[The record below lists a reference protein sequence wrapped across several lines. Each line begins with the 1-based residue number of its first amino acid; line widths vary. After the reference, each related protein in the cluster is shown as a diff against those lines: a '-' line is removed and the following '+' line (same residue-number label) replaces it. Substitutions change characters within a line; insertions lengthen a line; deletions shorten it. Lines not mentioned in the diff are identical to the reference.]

1 MLFSIT
7 NTFEKKRKQMLREI
21 KMTELSSKRA
31 VEISQQVDVFI
42 NLLQRKYP
50 YQTFHILCRENNPN
64 IILTLAGHLDIT
76 STEQMDIFRS
86 SFQERFQ
93 GFTNLE
99 IDLSQLTFLDSSGV
113 NELYKLILTA
123 YEINIKTKIKE
134 AVGTVYD
141 LLEMLGFFQ
150 LLKHL

>member
-1 MLFSIT
+1 MSFSIT
-7 NTFEKKRKQMLREI
+7 NTFEKKRRMLQLI
-21 KMTELSSKRA
+21 KMTELSSERA
-31 VEISQQVDVFI
+31 LEISQQVDVFI
-42 NLLQRKYP
+42 NLFQRKYP
-50 YQTFHILCRENNPN
+50 NQTFQILCRENNST

-93 GFTNLE
+93 GFTDLE
-99 IDLSQLTFLDSSGV
+99 IDLSQLTFLDSAGV

-134 AVGTVYD
+134 AEGTVYD